1 MQKSSIQ
8 YILKLSIP
16 IFFANL
22 AIPMV
27 GIIDT
32 ALMGNLGSLSYLSA
46 TSVAANLFSMIF
58 WSFGFLRM
66 GTVGMVSQANGRNDY
81 TEILNIVVRNLL
93 FVLAISITIILLQN
107 LILSLSLKIFDLSEA
122 TRNLYEQYFKIRVY
136 SAPGE
141 LTLYIITGLFVGLQ
155 KTKTSSLAVGFFSIL
170 NILLSIV
177 LVTKFDLN
185 IKGVAYGTL
194 FSALIT
200 SIIFL
205 IYMFWYL
212 SKYTKITINFAQIF
226 NLKKIKNIFNINLN
240 IFIRTILLT
249 FSFLWFTY
257 LGTQIGET
265 YVAANFNLK
274 KIKNI
279 FNINLNIFIR
289 TILLTFSFLWFTYLG
304 TQIGENY
311 VAANAILINLVFLSA
326 FILDAYAFSTEGI
339 VGYSLGKKDLNL
351 FKNIVKNSF
360 ILSSISGLI
369 ISIIFFFTNNLV
381 INLMSDINEIRELS
395 SSYAVW
401 LIILPVISSFCY
413 QFDGIFIGAS
423 QTKELRNAMIF
434 SVFSYLLISIL
445 LIKFLFNTGI
455 WISLCIF
462 MILRAVSLFYYLD
475 KIYLRFR
482 KN

>member
-1 MQKSSIQ
+1 MQKSSIK

-22 AIPMV
+22 AVPMV

-32 ALMGNLGSLSYLSA
+32 ALMGNLGNLSYLSA

-81 TEILNIVVRNLL
+81 SEILNIVIRNLL
-93 FVLAISITIILLQN
+93 FVALISIIIILLQN
-107 LILSLSLKIFDLSEA
+107 FILNLSLKIFDLSEN
-122 TRNLYEQYFKIRVY
+122 TKDLYEQYFRIRVY

-155 KTKTSSLAVGFFSIL
+155 KTKTSSFAVGFFSLL
-170 NILLSIV
+170 NILISIV
-177 LVTKFDLN
+177 LVAIFDLN
-185 IKGVAYGTL
+185 IKGVAYGTF

-200 SIIFL
+200 SSIFL
-205 IYMFWYL
+205 FYTFFYL
-212 SKYTKITINFAQIF
+212 SKFTKIKIDFEQIL
-226 NLKKIKNIFNINLN
+226 NLNQIKNIFNINLN

-257 LGTQIGET
+257 LGTQIGED
-265 YVAANFNLK
+265 
-274 KIKNI
+274 
-279 FNINLNIFIR
+279 
-289 TILLTFSFLWFTYLG
+289 
-304 TQIGENY
+304 Y

-360 ILSSISGLI
+360 ILSSLSGLI
-369 ISIIFFFTNNLV
+369 ISIIYFFVYEHV
-381 INLMSDINEIRELS
+381 INLMSDLEEIRKLS
-395 SSYAVW
+395 SSYVIW
-401 LIILPVISSFCY
+401 LIILPLISSFCY

-423 QTKELRNAMIF
+423 QTKELRNAMVF
-434 SVFSYLLISIL
+434 SVMSYLIISIVL
-445 LIKFLFNTGI
+445 TKLLFN
-455 WISLCIF
+455 
-462 MILRAVSLFYYLD
+462 
-475 KIYLRFR
+475 
-482 KN
+482 N

>member
-1 MQKSSIQ
+1 MQKSSIK

-22 AIPMV
+22 AVPMV

-32 ALMGNLGSLSYLSA
+32 ALMGNLGNLSYLSA

-81 TEILNIVVRNLL
+81 SEILNIVIRNLL
-93 FVLAISITIILLQN
+93 FVALISIIIILLQN
-107 LILSLSLKIFDLSEA
+107 LILNLSLKIFDLSET
-122 TRNLYEQYFKIRVY
+122 TRDLYEQYFRIRVY

-155 KTKTSSLAVGFFSIL
+155 KTKTSSFAVGFFSLL
-170 NILLSIV
+170 NILISIV
-177 LVTKFDLN
+177 LVAKFNLN

-194 FSALIT
+194 FSALVT
-200 SIIFL
+200 SSIFL
-205 IYMFWYL
+205 FYTFFYL
-212 SKYTKITINFAQIF
+212 SKFTKIKIDFGQIL
-226 NLKKIKNIFNINLN
+226 NLNKIKDIFNINLN

-257 LGTQIGET
+257 LGTQIGED
-265 YVAANFNLK
+265 
-274 KIKNI
+274 
-279 FNINLNIFIR
+279 
-289 TILLTFSFLWFTYLG
+289 
-304 TQIGENY
+304 Y

-339 VGYSLGKKDLNL
+339 VGYSLGRKNLNL

-360 ILSSISGLI
+360 ILSSLSGLI
-369 ISIIFFFTNNLV
+369 ISIIYFFLYEQV
-381 INLMSDINEIRELS
+381 INLMSDLEEIRKLS
-395 SSYAVW
+395 SSYVIW
-401 LIILPVISSFCY
+401 LIIFPLISSFCY

-423 QTKELRNAMIF
+423 QTKQLRNAMIF
-434 SVFSYLLISIL
+434 SVFSYLIISIFL
-445 LIKFLFNTGI
+445 TKLLFNNGI

-462 MILRAVSLFYYLD
+462 MILRALSLFYYLD
-475 KIYLRFR
+475 KIYLRF
-482 KN
+482 KS

>member
-1 MQKSSIQ
+1 MQKSSIK

-22 AIPMV
+22 AVPMV

-32 ALMGNLGSLSYLSA
+32 ALMGNLGNLSYLSA
-46 TSVAANLFSMIF
+46 ASVAANLFSMIF

-81 TEILNIVVRNLL
+81 SEILNIVIRNLL
-93 FVLAISITIILLQN
+93 FVALISIIIILLQN
-107 LILSLSLKIFDLSEA
+107 LILNLSLKIFDLSET
-122 TRNLYEQYFKIRVY
+122 TRDLYEQYFRIRVY

-155 KTKTSSLAVGFFSIL
+155 KTKTSSLAVGFFSLL

-177 LVTKFDLN
+177 LVAIFDLN

-200 SIIFL
+200 SSIFL
-205 IYMFWYL
+205 FYTFFYL
-212 SKYTKITINFAQIF
+212 SKLTKIKIDFGQIL
-226 NLKKIKNIFNINLN
+226 NLNKIKDIFNINLN

-257 LGTQIGET
+257 LGTQIGED
-265 YVAANFNLK
+265 
-274 KIKNI
+274 
-279 FNINLNIFIR
+279 
-289 TILLTFSFLWFTYLG
+289 
-304 TQIGENY
+304 Y

-369 ISIIFFFTNNLV
+369 ISIIYFFSHEHV
-381 INLMSDINEIRELS
+381 INLMSDLEEIRKLS
-395 SSYAVW
+395 SSYVIW
-401 LIILPVISSFCY
+401 LIILPLISSFCY

-434 SVFSYLLISIL
+434 SVLSYLIISIVLTKL
-445 LIKFLFNTGI
+445 LLNNGI

-462 MILRAVSLFYYLD
+462 MILRALSLFYYLN
-475 KIYLRFR
+475 KIYLRF
-482 KN
+482 KS

>member
-8 YILKLSIP
+8 YIFKLSIP

-212 SKYTKITINFAQIF
+212 SKYTKISINFAQIF

-257 LGTQIGET
+257 LGTQIGED
-265 YVAANFNLK
+265 F
-274 KIKNI
+274 
-279 FNINLNIFIR
+279 
-289 TILLTFSFLWFTYLG
+289 
-304 TQIGENY
+304 

-369 ISIIFFFTNNLV
+369 ISIIFFFTYNLV

>member
-81 TEILNIVVRNLL
+81 TEILNIIVRNLL

-212 SKYTKITINFAQIF
+212 SKYTKITINFAQI
-226 NLKKIKNIFNINLN
+226 
-240 IFIRTILLT
+240 
-249 FSFLWFTY
+249 
-257 LGTQIGET
+257 
-265 YVAANFNLK
+265 FNLK

>member
-32 ALMGNLGSLSYLSA
+32 TLMGNLGSLSYLSA

-66 GTVGMVSQANGRNDY
+66 GTVGMVSQANGKNDHS
-81 TEILNIVVRNLL
+81 EILNIIIRNLL
-93 FVLAISITIILLQN
+93 FVLTISII
-107 LILSLSLKIFDLSEA
+107 LILIQNFILNLSLKIFDLSEA
-122 TRNLYEQYFKIRVY
+122 TKDLYSQYFRIRVY

-155 KTKTSSLAVGFFSIL
+155 KTKTSSFAVGFFSIL
-170 NILLSIV
+170 NILISVV

-185 IKGVAYGTL
+185 IKGVAYGTF

-205 IYMFWYL
+205 IYTFWYL
-212 SKYTKITINFAQIF
+212 SKYAKIEIKFTQIL
-226 NLKKIKNIFNINLN
+226 NIKKIKDIFNINLN

-257 LGTQIGET
+257 LGTQIGED
-265 YVAANFNLK
+265 
-274 KIKNI
+274 
-279 FNINLNIFIR
+279 
-289 TILLTFSFLWFTYLG
+289 
-304 TQIGENY
+304 Y

-339 VGYSLGKKDLNL
+339 VGYSLGKKDLTL

-369 ISIIFFFTNNLV
+369 ISIIFFFTNNFV
-381 INLMSDINEIRELS
+381 INFMSDIDEIRKLS
-395 SSYAVW
+395 SSYVIW

-434 SVFSYLLISIL
+434 SVLVYLLISIL
-445 LIKFLFNTGI
+445 LIKFLLNTGI

-462 MILRAVSLFYYLD
+462 MILRAISLFWYLNR
-475 KIYLRFR
+475 IYLRF
-482 KN
+482 

>member
-1 MQKSSIQ
+1 MQKSSIK

-32 ALMGNLGSLSYLSA
+32 ALMGNLGNLSYLSA

-66 GTVGMVSQANGRNDY
+66 GTVGMVSQANGRNNY
-81 TEILNIVVRNLL
+81 SEILNIVIRNIL
-93 FVLAISITIILLQN
+93 FVTLISIIIILLQN
-107 LILSLSLKIFDLSEA
+107 FILNLSLKIFDLSET
-122 TRNLYEQYFKIRVY
+122 TRDLYEQYFRIRVY

-155 KTKTSSLAVGFFSIL
+155 KTKISSFAVGFFSLL
-170 NILLSIV
+170 NILVSIV
-177 LVTKFDLN
+177 LVTIFDLN

-200 SIIFL
+200 SSIFL
-205 IYMFWYL
+205 IYMFYYL
-212 SKYTKITINFAQIF
+212 SKHTKIKI
-226 NLKKIKNIFNINLN
+226 NLKQILNFSKIKNIFNINLN

-257 LGTQIGET
+257 LGTQIGED
-265 YVAANFNLK
+265 
-274 KIKNI
+274 
-279 FNINLNIFIR
+279 
-289 TILLTFSFLWFTYLG
+289 
-304 TQIGENY
+304 Y

-339 VGYSLGKKDLNL
+339 VGYSLGKKDLSL

-369 ISIIFFFTNNLV
+369 ISIIYFFAYEHV
-381 INLMSDINEIRELS
+381 INLMSDLEEIRELS
-395 SSYAVW
+395 SSYVIW
-401 LIILPVISSFCY
+401 LIILPLISSFCY

-423 QTKELRNAMIF
+423 QTKELRNAMVF
-434 SVFSYLLISIL
+434 SVLSYLIISIIL
-445 LIKFLFNTGI
+445 TKLLFNTGI

-462 MILRAVSLFYYLD
+462 MILRAISLFYYLD

-482 KN
+482 KS

>member
-81 TEILNIVVRNLL
+81 SEILNIVVRNLL

-141 LTLYIITGLFVGLQ
+141 LTLFIITGLFVGLQ

-226 NLKKIKNIFNINLN
+226 NLRKIKNIFNINLN

-257 LGTQIGET
+257 LGTQIGED
-265 YVAANFNLK
+265 F
-274 KIKNI
+274 
-279 FNINLNIFIR
+279 
-289 TILLTFSFLWFTYLG
+289 
-304 TQIGENY
+304 

-369 ISIIFFFTNNLV
+369 ISIIFLFTNNLV
-381 INLMSDINEIRELS
+381 INLMSDIDEIRKLS
-395 SSYAVW
+395 SSYALW

-462 MILRAVSLFYYLD
+462 MILRAISLFYYLD

>member
-22 AIPMV
+22 AVPLV

-32 ALMGNLGSLSYLSA
+32 ALMGNLGNLSYLSA
-46 TSVAANLFSMIF
+46 TAVAANLFSMIF

-66 GTVGMVSQANGRNDY
+66 GTVGMVSQAHGRDDY
-81 TEILNIVVRNLL
+81 SEILDIVIRNLI
-93 FVLAISITIILLQN
+93 FVLLISIIIILLQN
-107 LILSLSLKIFDLSEA
+107 YILSLSLKIFDLSDA
-122 TRNLYEQYFKIRVY
+122 TRNLYKQYFQIRVY

-141 LTLYIITGLFVGLQ
+141 LTLYIITGLFIGLQ
-155 KTKTSSLAVGFFSIL
+155 KTKASSFAVGFFSIL
-170 NILLSIV
+170 NILISIV

-194 FSALIT
+194 YSALIT
-200 SIIFL
+200 STVFL
-205 IYMFWYL
+205 IYMFYYL
-212 SKYTKITINFAQIF
+212 SKYTKITVKLTQILNF
-226 NLKKIKNIFNINLN
+226 KKIKDIFNINLN

-257 LGTQIGET
+257 LGTQIGED
-265 YVAANFNLK
+265 
-274 KIKNI
+274 
-279 FNINLNIFIR
+279 
-289 TILLTFSFLWFTYLG
+289 
-304 TQIGENY
+304 Y

-351 FKNIVKNSF
+351 FKKIIKNSF
-360 ILSSISGLI
+360 ILSSITGLI
-369 ISIIFFFTNNLV
+369 ISILFFFSHNSV
-381 INLMSDINEIRELS
+381 INLMSDISEIRMLS
-395 SSYAVW
+395 SSYVIW
-401 LIILPVISSFCY
+401 LIILPIISSFCY

-423 QTKELRNAMIF
+423 QTLELRNAMIF
-434 SVFSYLLISIL
+434 SVLCYLIISVL
-445 LIKFLFNTGI
+445 LTKFLFNNGI
-455 WISLCIF
+455 WISLCVF
-462 MILRAVSLFYYLD
+462 MILRAISLFYYLD

-482 KN
+482 TN

>member
-66 GTVGMVSQANGRNDY
+66 GTVGMVSQANGRNDF
-81 TEILNIVVRNLL
+81 TEILNIVIRNLL
-93 FVLAISITIILLQN
+93 FVLAISIIIILLQN

-226 NLKKIKNIFNINLN
+226 NLRKIKNIFNINLN

-257 LGTQIGET
+257 LGTQIGED
-265 YVAANFNLK
+265 
-274 KIKNI
+274 
-279 FNINLNIFIR
+279 
-289 TILLTFSFLWFTYLG
+289 
-304 TQIGENY
+304 Y

-369 ISIIFFFTNNLV
+369 ISIIFFFTHNLV

-462 MILRAVSLFYYLD
+462 MILRAISLFYYLD

>member
-107 LILSLSLKIFDLSEA
+107 LILSLSLKIFDLSET

-212 SKYTKITINFAQIF
+212 SKYTKITINFAQI
-226 NLKKIKNIFNINLN
+226 
-240 IFIRTILLT
+240 
-249 FSFLWFTY
+249 
-257 LGTQIGET
+257 
-265 YVAANFNLK
+265 FNLK

-445 LIKFLFNTGI
+445 LIKFLLNTGI

>member
-1 MQKSSIQ
+1 MQKSSIK

-22 AIPMV
+22 AVPMV

-32 ALMGNLGSLSYLSA
+32 ALMGNLGNLSYLSA

-66 GTVGMVSQANGRNDY
+66 GTVGMVSQANGRNNY
-81 TEILNIVVRNLL
+81 SEILNIVIRNIL
-93 FVLAISITIILLQN
+93 FVTLISIIIILLQN
-107 LILSLSLKIFDLSEA
+107 FILNLSLKIFDLSET
-122 TRNLYEQYFKIRVY
+122 TRDLYEQYFRIRVY

-141 LTLYIITGLFVGLQ
+141 LTLYIINGLFVGLQ
-155 KTKTSSLAVGFFSIL
+155 KTKISSFAVGFFSLL
-170 NILLSIV
+170 NILVSIV
-177 LVTKFDLN
+177 LVTIFDLN

-200 SIIFL
+200 SSIFL
-205 IYMFWYL
+205 IYMFYYL
-212 SKYTKITINFAQIF
+212 SKHTKIKI
-226 NLKKIKNIFNINLN
+226 NLKQILNFSKIKNIFNINLN

-257 LGTQIGET
+257 LGTQIGED
-265 YVAANFNLK
+265 
-274 KIKNI
+274 
-279 FNINLNIFIR
+279 
-289 TILLTFSFLWFTYLG
+289 
-304 TQIGENY
+304 Y

-339 VGYSLGKKDLNL
+339 VGYSLGKKDLSL

-369 ISIIFFFTNNLV
+369 ISIIYFFAYEHV
-381 INLMSDINEIRELS
+381 INLMSDLEEIRELS
-395 SSYAVW
+395 SSYVIW
-401 LIILPVISSFCY
+401 LIILPLISSFCY

-423 QTKELRNAMIF
+423 QTKELRNAMVF
-434 SVFSYLLISIL
+434 SVLSYLIISIIL
-445 LIKFLFNTGI
+445 TKLLFNTGI

-462 MILRAVSLFYYLD
+462 MILRAISLFYYLD

-482 KN
+482 KS

>member
-1 MQKSSIQ
+1 
-8 YILKLSIP
+8 
-16 IFFANL
+16 
-22 AIPMV
+22 MV

-66 GTVGMVSQANGRNDY
+66 GTVRMVSQANGRNDY
-81 TEILNIVVRNLL
+81 TEILNIIVRNLL

-257 LGTQIGET
+257 LGTQIGE
-265 YVAANFNLK
+265 
-274 KIKNI
+274 
-279 FNINLNIFIR
+279 
-289 TILLTFSFLWFTYLG
+289 
-304 TQIGENY
+304 NY

-381 INLMSDINEIRELS
+381 INLMSDIEEIRTLS
-395 SSYAVW
+395 SSYVVW

>member
-81 TEILNIVVRNLL
+81 SEILNIVIRNLL

-257 LGTQIGET
+257 LGTQIGED
-265 YVAANFNLK
+265 F
-274 KIKNI
+274 
-279 FNINLNIFIR
+279 
-289 TILLTFSFLWFTYLG
+289 
-304 TQIGENY
+304 

-462 MILRAVSLFYYLD
+462 MILRAISLFYYLD

>member
-8 YILKLSIP
+8 YIFKLSIP

-257 LGTQIGET
+257 LGTQIGED
-265 YVAANFNLK
+265 
-274 KIKNI
+274 
-279 FNINLNIFIR
+279 
-289 TILLTFSFLWFTYLG
+289 
-304 TQIGENY
+304 Y

-369 ISIIFFFTNNLV
+369 ISIIFFFTYNLV

>member
-1 MQKSSIQ
+1 MQKSSIK

-32 ALMGNLGSLSYLSA
+32 TLMGNMGSLYYLSA

-66 GTVGMVSQANGRNDY
+66 GTVGMVSQANGRNDHS
-81 TEILNIVVRNLL
+81 EILNIVFRNLL
-93 FVLAISITIILLQN
+93 FVITISIIIILIQN
-107 LILSLSLKIFDLSEA
+107 LTLNLSLKIFDLSEI
-122 TRNLYEQYFKIRVY
+122 TKDLYEQYFRIRVY

-155 KTKTSSLAVGFFSIL
+155 KTKISSFAVGFFSIL
-170 NILLSIV
+170 NILISV
-177 LVTKFDLN
+177 ALVTKFDLN

-212 SKYTKITINFAQIF
+212 SKYTKIVIKLSQIF
-226 NLKKIKNIFNINLN
+226 NMKKIKNIFNINVN

-257 LGTQIGET
+257 LGTQVGED
-265 YVAANFNLK
+265 
-274 KIKNI
+274 
-279 FNINLNIFIR
+279 
-289 TILLTFSFLWFTYLG
+289 
-304 TQIGENY
+304 Y

-339 VGYSLGKKDLNL
+339 VGYSLGKKDLTL
-351 FKNIVKNSF
+351 FKNIVRNSF

-369 ISIIFFFTNNLV
+369 ISIIFFFTNNFV
-381 INLMSDINEIRELS
+381 INFMSDIDEIRRLS
-395 SSYAVW
+395 SSYVIW
-401 LIILPVISSFCY
+401 LIILPTISSFCY
-413 QFDGIFIGAS
+413 QFDGIFIGTS

-434 SVFSYLLISIL
+434 SVLVYLLISIL

-462 MILRAVSLFYYLD
+462 MILRAVSLFWYLNR
-475 KIYLRFR
+475 IYLRF
-482 KN
+482 